1 MKALPLIAAVVLGGG
16 AIWLLTKGAG
26 AGGEKS
32 IYMLPDKYYYCTYV
46 GPTRGLK
53 EILIHCWSDLYTVD
67 IYDEE
72 TDDWIQVPGP
82 ETYVLTKGTECRI
95 KMQAPCTVYD
105 FTLQVVV

>member
-1 MKALPLIAAVVLGGG
+1 MKALPVIIAVVLGGG

-26 AGGEKS
+26 AGARE

-53 EILIHCWSDLYTVD
+53 EILGHCWSSLYTVD

-82 ETYVLTKGTECRI
+82 ETYVLAKGTECRI